1 MFPLRETNTQ
11 DYQKRCAV
19 KSNSWALATFQ
30 SNGKARKQ
38 EAIE

>member
-1 MFPLRETNTQ
+1 MFPLRETNAQ
-11 DYQKRCAV
+11 DYQNCCAV
-19 KSNSWALATFQ
+19 KSHSRALATFQ